1 LSETSKIHKENATPA
16 RGLLIITCS
25 TSRFQSRCSGK
36 EAPDPSGD
44 LIEAK
49 MREFGHRVIGRSL
62 IPDDP
67 RIIRATILEALRNP
81 DVDSII
87 ITGGTGISKDDVVI
101 EVAEGIF
108 DKRLP
113 GFGEIFRRISYDE
126 IGSSAVLSRAT
137 AGVAWGKP
145 IFCLPGSP
153 DAVRRS
159 LEKIILPELPHI
171 LKHVKGG

>member
-1 LSETSKIHKENATPA
+1 MSETSRNHKEHATPA

-25 TSRFQSRCSGK
+25 TSRFQLRRSGE

-44 LIEAK
+44 FIEAK
-49 MREFGHRVIGRSL
+49 MREFGHTVVGRSL

-67 RIIRATILEALRNP
+67 KIIRKTILGALQNP
-81 DVDSII
+81 EVDSII
-87 ITGGTGISKDDVVI
+87 ITGGTGISRDDVTV
-101 EVAEGIF
+101 EVVEGIF
-108 DKRLP
+108 DKKLP

-137 AGVAWGKP
+137 AGVTWGKP

-171 LKHVKGG
+171 LKHLKGG